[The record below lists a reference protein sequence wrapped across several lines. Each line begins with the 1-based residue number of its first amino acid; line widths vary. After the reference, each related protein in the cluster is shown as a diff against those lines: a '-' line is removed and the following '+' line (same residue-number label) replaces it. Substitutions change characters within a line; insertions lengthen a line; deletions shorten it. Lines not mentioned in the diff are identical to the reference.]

1 LKTQTIFKRFQEETM
16 KIKILAVLSFAV
28 FLGLAGCRGGA
39 SNTNVNTTNTNTAV
53 ATATPTPIA
62 KTNESATTDP
72 NLKSK
77 IEAALKAK
85 GFNDV
90 TIDTSTTPA
99 TLRGTYPKD
108 KIAEVIQ
115 TAQEANGNKPVK
127 NEATGK

>member
-1 LKTQTIFKRFQEETM
+1 MKFKV
-16 KIKILAVLSFAV
+16 LAVLCLSV
-28 FLGLAGCRGGA
+28 FVFLAGCRGGA
-39 SNTNVNTTNTNTAV
+39 NTNVNMTNANANV
-53 ATATPTPIA
+53 ATPVTN
-62 KTNESATTDP
+62 TNESAATDT

-85 GFNDV
+85 GYNDV

-108 KIAEVIQ
+108 KIADVMA
-115 TAQEANGNKPVK
+115 TAMEANGGKPIK

>member
-1 LKTQTIFKRFQEETM
+1 MKLKV
-16 KIKILAVLSFAV
+16 LAVLGLAAV
-28 FLGLAGCRGGA
+28 AGLAGCKSTA
-39 SNTNVNTTNTNTAV
+39 NTNTTVVTNTTNTNMTA
-53 ATATPTPIA
+53 ATPVM

-85 GFNDV
+85 GFTDV
-90 TIDTSTTPA
+90 TVDASTTPA

-108 KIAEVIQ
+108 KIAEVIA
-115 TAQEANGNKPVK
+115 TAQEANGGKPVK